1 MAKNYTVTD
10 GKLVLTL
17 HPAGGGWYAVT
28 SPFDPG
34 ITTQARTVE
43 EAYLMT
49 YDALKAL
56 RASRAKSARRADAPP
71 SEAKATAH
79 SARRSNSS
87 RRPTSP

>member
-1 MAKNYTVTD
+1 MTKTYTVTD

-17 HPAGGGWYAVT
+17 SPAGGDWYAVT

-43 EAYLMT
+43 EAFLMA

-56 RASRAKSARRADAPP
+56 RGRGPSRPGERTRRRR
-71 SEAKATAH
+71 EKATAH
-79 SARRSNSS
+79 SARRSDSS
-87 RRPTSP
+87 RRPTSS

>member
-1 MAKNYTVTD
+1 MAKNYTVTN

-28 SPFDPG
+28 SPFGPG

-49 YDALKAL
+49 YDA
-56 RASRAKSARRADAPP
+56 
-71 SEAKATAH
+71 
-79 SARRSNSS
+79 
-87 RRPTSP
+87 